1 MSPKETPSE
10 PFETFPKPCRRPLFE
25 ASAEAPAGPPFGERH
40 VSRRLS
46 RKTLSKMTYV
56 PEALPRIPPE
66 AFFETP
72 SEPATCSECR
82 AKHLTSR
89 ILPELPRVPKYS
101 APRGFPP
108 DVARV
113 CHLSP
118 SAERKPFLREP
129 SKPILKASRSFL
141 YNTSRAL
148 AAEQLYVLPAR
159 SIFGIATSSD

>member
-1 MSPKETPSE
+1 MS
-10 PFETFPKPCRRPLFE
+10 PKPCREYL
-25 ASAEAPAGPPFGERH
+25 
-40 VSRRLS
+40 
-46 RKTLSKMTYV
+46 
-56 PEALPRIPPE
+56 PE

-89 ILPELPRVPKYS
+89 ILPELPRVPEYP
-101 APRGFPP
+101 APGGFPP

-129 SKPILKASRSFL
+129 SEPPHVPRLP
-141 YNTSRAL
+141 NTSRKPECAGTS
-148 AAEQLYVLPAR
+148 AE
-159 SIFGIATSSD
+159 